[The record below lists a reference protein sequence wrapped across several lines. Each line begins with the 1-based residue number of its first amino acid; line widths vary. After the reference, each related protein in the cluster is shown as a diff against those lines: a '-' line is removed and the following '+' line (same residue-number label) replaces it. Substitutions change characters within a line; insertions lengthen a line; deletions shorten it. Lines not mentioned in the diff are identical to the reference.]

1 MAFIFTTHNIPKH
14 SIKYNKHFQSEG
26 KKYICELLS
35 IFCTRVNV
43 FTGIMSSD
51 DENDV
56 INKALLRGVRNGSLR
71 NPLWRS
77 FALSTQLLEL
87 SYLVVNNNLF

>member
-1 MAFIFTTHNIPKH
+1 MFTTHDIPKH
-14 SIKYNKHFQSEG
+14 NIKYNKHFVSQ
-26 KKYICELLS
+26 KVRKYICKLLS

-56 INKALLRGVRNGSLR
+56 INKALLRGIRNGSLR

>member
-1 MAFIFTTHNIPKH
+1 MFTTHNIPKH
-14 SIKYNKHFQSEG
+14 NIKYNKHFVSL
-26 KKYICELLS
+26 KVRNMFVSYFP

-43 FTGIMSSD
+43 FTGIISSD

-77 FALSTQLLEL
+77 FALSTQLSEL